1 MCLVP
6 LFLGL
11 FLFLSNLFFHKLGDG
26 SAAVNAA
33 RDRERSANM
42 EKGKKE
48 QKAKMRQSSDQFK
61 KAQHLFKN
69 KVQSLPLPLL
79 AAISTGLSMH
89 AELVSIWQ

>member
-1 MCLVP
+1 
-6 LFLGL
+6 
-11 FLFLSNLFFHKLGDG
+11 
-26 SAAVNAA
+26 
-33 RDRERSANM
+33 M